1 MHFDNKN
8 ALNIWKDGTMQIFC
22 LFDALPRSQQIFSQ
36 VCLGIDD
43 YLDSLPP
50 G

>member
-1 MHFDNKN
+1 MHLDNKN
-8 ALNIWKDGTMQIFC
+8 AQNVPKDGTMQIFC
-22 LFDALPRSQQIFSQ
+22 LFDSLPRSQQFFSQ

-43 YLDSLPP
+43 YLDSLPA